1 MNNNNYTRKIATIA
15 SHLKAKK
22 LFLTRRRNTEPIEML
37 ELSALQFSENSAGK
51 KHGERYFMFAR
62 NVCACAA
69 VRIHYIERLA
79 PPRRGTP
86 CTVYRQREDWFS
98 ALCVVLIKSF
108 PQENHPVGCR
118 GTGKHA
124 YRGKK
129 RREVA
134 AGQAPTRCLQ
144 RTAAIRVCGGNSRT
158 AVM

>member
-1 MNNNNYTRKIATIA
+1 
-15 SHLKAKK
+15 
-22 LFLTRRRNTEPIEML
+22 ML
-37 ELSALQFSENSAGK
+37 ELSALQVSENSAGK
-51 KHGERYFMFAR
+51 KHGERSFMFAR

-69 VRIHYIERLA
+69 VRIYTYIERLA

-118 GTGKHA
+118 GTGKPA

-129 RREVA
+129 RREVSSA
-134 AGQAPTRCLQ
+134 AGPDSLPQ
-144 RTAAIRVCGGNSRT
+144 RTAAILVCGGNSRT